1 MTKLNFAAL
10 LAGIIMFCIGI
21 CNISNPPSEI
31 KCVTA
36 YPLRSTFDGQ
46 IWHSDYKDEN
56 GNIWGVFE
64 DSRPIVNRPY
74 VLMIEDGEVTDI
86 I

>member
-36 YPLRSTFDGQ
+36 YPLRSTFDGHV
-46 IWHSDYKDEN
+46 WTSDYKDN
-56 GNIWGVFE
+56 TGNIWRIYE
-64 DSRPIVNRPY
+64 DSRPILNKPY
-74 VLMIEDGEVTDI
+74 TIIVEDGEVTDI